1 MVNSASHSDY
11 SEKEIEAFD
20 TDDNGAVTDSLY
32 INGNKTVGIYVSA
45 NTGSHA
51 THVITTQV
59 SSNGSDWYDTSPAQD
74 VTGIGYIEFDTIAQ
88 NVRCKVKTVEGSTS
102 TCNITIASK

>member
-11 SEKEIEAFD
+11 SEKEIEGFD

-32 INGNKTVGIYVSA
+32 INGNKTVGIYVSSS
-45 NTGSHA
+45 TGNHA
-51 THVITTQV
+51 SHVITAQV
-59 SSNGSDWYDTSPAQD
+59 SSNGTDWYDTSPTQT

-88 NVRCKVKTVEGSTS
+88 NVRCKVTTAEGSTS
-102 TCNITIASK
+102 TCNVTIASK